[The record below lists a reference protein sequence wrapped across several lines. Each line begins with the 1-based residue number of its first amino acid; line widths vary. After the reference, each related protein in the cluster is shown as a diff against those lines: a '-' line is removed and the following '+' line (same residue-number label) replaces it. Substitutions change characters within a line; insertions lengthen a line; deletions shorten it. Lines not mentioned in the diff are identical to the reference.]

1 MKKDAWYAALAAIG
15 LCALTAAYGLVSA
28 ADIADP
34 SESKRRAPLKA
45 SLPLPPVAD
54 PEKTV
59 ETAALTILEE
69 RNPFLPGRSDGE
81 LAGRGLNLPK
91 LAPPVRFSDPGER
104 VTATVPVVQSPPRT
118 PPQQPARSVS
128 EAPVSP
134 SPAPAPQRQGSLTLR
149 GVFPSPNG
157 GQALVAL
164 PDGRVVSVGVG
175 GVVGGW
181 RVLGIEQGAIRIGRG
196 QRKYLLSMP
205 R

>member
-15 LCALTAAYGLVSA
+15 LCALTAGYGLVSA
-28 ADIADP
+28 TAIADP
-34 SESKRRAPLKA
+34 NQNTRRAPLKA

-54 PEKTV
+54 PQRAT

-69 RNPFLPGRSDGE
+69 RNPFLPGRSDEE

-104 VTATVPVVQSPPRT
+104 ATVTAVPSPPRASA
-118 PPQQPARSVS
+118 PQQPARAAVS

-134 SPAPAPQRQGSLTLR
+134 SPAPQRQGSLTLR

-196 QRKYLLSMP
+196 QRKILLSMP